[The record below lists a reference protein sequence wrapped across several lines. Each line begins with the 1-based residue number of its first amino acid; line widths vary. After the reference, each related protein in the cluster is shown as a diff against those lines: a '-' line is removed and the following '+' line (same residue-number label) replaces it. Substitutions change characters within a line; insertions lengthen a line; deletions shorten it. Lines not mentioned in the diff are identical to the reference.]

1 MEHRIEKMDG
11 FRIVG
16 VKLRTTMQDG
26 QGMKDIPAFWGS
38 VMEQNKQMQILPL
51 MDAAQMGLLGVSV
64 YNINADDPRVFDYYI
79 ACASTKPV
87 PEGMEEYAVAAA
99 TWAGFPCTRETMG
112 RVQMDIFTQ
121 WMPSSGYRP
130 LNSGYETGE
139 MQTGAPDMEL
149 YTQGEDVEI
158 VLPWYNMSPLQCYLP

>member
-51 MDAAQMGLLGVSV
+51 MDAAPMGLLGVSV

-79 ACASTKPV
+79 ACAYTQPV
-87 PEGMEEYAVAAA
+87 SEGMAAYAVAAA
-99 TWAGFPCTRETMG
+99 TWAGFPGTRGTLG
-112 RVQMDIFTQ
+112 PGQRDTVTQ
-121 WMPSSGYRP
+121 WRPSSGYRP

-158 VLPWYNMSPLQCYLP
+158 WVPVEKM

>member
-1 MEHRIEKMDG
+1 MYERKDEMMKTRIEEMDA

-16 VKLRTTMQDG
+16 IKRKTTNENM
-26 QGMKDIPAFWGS
+26 QGMKDIAAFWGDVIS
-38 VMEQNKQMQILPL
+38 QNKQMEILPL
-51 MDAAQMGLLGVSV
+51 MNAEPEGLLGVSV
-64 YNINADDPRVFDYYI
+64 YNTDARDEKIFDYYI

-112 RVQMDIFTQ
+112 RVQMAIFTQ

-139 MQTGAPDMEL
+139 MQTGAPEMEL

-158 VLPWYNMSPLQCYLP
+158 WVPVEKM